1 MRKTAIHFV
10 GLGII
15 NTIKFNLGNIKLL
28 KSNMLD
34 YSYSLALIFNIL
46 ILNVCL

>member
-10 GLGII
+10 GLGNN

-28 KSNMLD
+28 YSNMLD
-34 YSYSLALIFNIL
+34 
-46 ILNVCL
+46 